1 MLFHGNTP
9 FCFPYGFYFSECYPI
24 SSLSNCHYLVITTLA
39 CDNAAEYVH
48 KVMTGKYGLDYYR
61 FRESGLKEPVGQKK
75 KNKLKELMIEDCK
88 NRMNRTYE
96 KRLK

>member
-1 MLFHGNTP
+1 
-9 FCFPYGFYFSECYPI
+9 
-24 SSLSNCHYLVITTLA
+24 
-39 CDNAAEYVH
+39 
-48 KVMTGKYGLDYYR
+48 MTGKYGLDYYR